1 MTHVP
6 PAAELL
12 AENVKLQQELLRAQQ
27 ELLRAHGLLRRF
39 ASGNYNFRALR
50 QLCEEAESLVSGAGA
65 WVYGAGNSYAD
76 LDERVG
82 VNRQVVVNQ
91 DGKPSVLHTPKNP
104 VEGCRGCRENGWAGA

>member
-1 MTHVP
+1 MTGHTP
-6 PAAELL
+6 PANELL
-12 AENVKLQQELLRAQQ
+12 AENVKLQQELRRAQQ

-76 LDERVG
+76 LDERLGVVG
-82 VNRQVVVNQ
+82 VNQ
-91 DGKPSVLHTPKNP
+91 LHQGHSQPASECP
-104 VEGCRGCRENGWAGA
+104 GCREQGFTG